1 MICKKQ
7 LKGADDLGRNLVV
20 QLHIY
25 IYIPK
30 NGVRRPTMPRN
41 LMMKIRAST
50 MLRGRSSLY
59 HHHSSDL
66 LCTWPPISSYPE
78 LDYLYECDTI
88 IPPVKKAR
96 DFVGL

>member
-1 MICKKQ
+1 
-7 LKGADDLGRNLVV
+7 
-20 QLHIY
+20 
-25 IYIPK
+25 
-30 NGVRRPTMPRN
+30 MPRN

-50 MLRGRSSLY
+50 MLRGRSSCIA
-59 HHHSSDL
+59 SSNAAAQ
-66 LCTWPPISSYPE
+66 PPISSYPE

>member
-7 LKGADDLGRNLVV
+7 LKGADDPGRNLVV

-66 LCTWPPISSYPE
+66 LYLAPYLIISRVGLSVRV
-78 LDYLYECDTI
+78 TQSF
-88 IPPVKKAR
+88 PVKKAR

>member
-7 LKGADDLGRNLVV
+7 PKGADDLGRNLYTIVV

-50 MLRGRSSLY
+50 MLRGRSSLTTTTAQIC
-59 HHHSSDL
+59 
-66 LCTWPPISSYPE
+66 CTWPPISSYPE
-78 LDYLYECDTI
+78 LDYLY
-88 IPPVKKAR
+88 V
-96 DFVGL
+96 